1 MCFPPPLLFFF
12 FFTCC
17 GVSVHSSTPGVRAAP
32 SHPPT
37 NQPAQPLLPISGV
50 TSPCG
55 YELLSDTIIDQRSP
69 MPHRCMRCCSS
80 CSRADARKL
89 RANTPLERRDAARVR
104 ACECVFSPTQTSVGL
119 SGHYGTPNGK
129 FNSKV
134 YEALQDNLWKL
145 LFYESPFT
153 PG

>member
-1 MCFPPPLLFFF
+1 MFPPSSPLLFLFHLLWGF
-12 FFTCC
+12 GALIHPWRPRGTQ
-17 GVSVHSSTPGVRAAP
+17 
-32 SHPPT
+32 PPT
-37 NQPAQPLLPISGV
+37 HQSTRPA
-50 TSPCG
+50 
-55 YELLSDTIIDQRSP
+55 TITDQRRDVTMRLRIAFRYDNRSAVTDAPPVHALLQQLQPCRCAEAPCKHPAGEEGCSP
-69 MPHRCMRCCSS
+69 
-80 CSRADARKL
+80 RA
-89 RANTPLERRDAARVR
+89 R

-145 LFYESPFT
+145 FYESPFT